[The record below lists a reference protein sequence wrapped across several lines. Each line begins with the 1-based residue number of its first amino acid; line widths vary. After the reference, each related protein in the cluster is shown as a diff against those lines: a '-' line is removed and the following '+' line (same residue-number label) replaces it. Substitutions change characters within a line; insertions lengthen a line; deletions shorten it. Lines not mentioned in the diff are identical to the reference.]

1 VLSEPNLR
9 PTIMRMVNNY
19 LQSLVE
25 RYTSAKYPEDW
36 DLKSLHQAV
45 LRMMPLPSEE
55 TAEAW
60 EGLSR
65 EELVE
70 RLQQIAEA
78 NYTAKEERLGSED
91 MRRIERLLM
100 IQSIDK
106 RWVRHL
112 TDLDILREGI
122 GLQAVAQQDPLVAYK
137 RAAFDMFADLM
148 ESIQED
154 VVTQIFRVELVRE
167 QQRAPVRAIHPSA
180 SGGNGGKPAP
190 QRRQGPK
197 LRRNDPCWCGSGKK
211 YKDCHMKSDL
221 AGETSPQAP
230 KPGRQPVAAGTGA
243 SYRGGRRKPK
253 KRKGKK
259 RR

>member
-1 VLSEPNLR
+1 MNTYLDNL
-9 PTIMRMVNNY
+9 V
-19 LQSLVE
+19 S

-45 LRMMPLPSEE
+45 LRMMPLPAGE

-65 EELVE
+65 DELID
-70 RLQQIAEA
+70 RLQQIAEE
-78 NYTAKEERLGSED
+78 NYNAKEQRLGVED

-137 RAAFDMFADLM
+137 REAFDMFADLM
-148 ESIQED
+148 EQIQED

-167 QQRAPVRAIHPSA
+167 QQRAPVRAVHPSA

-221 AGETSPQAP
+221 AGETSPQTP
-230 KPGRQPVAAGTGA
+230 KQPVAAGATA
-243 SYRGGRRKPK
+243 SAARSGRRKPK
-253 KRKGKK
+253 KRKSKK